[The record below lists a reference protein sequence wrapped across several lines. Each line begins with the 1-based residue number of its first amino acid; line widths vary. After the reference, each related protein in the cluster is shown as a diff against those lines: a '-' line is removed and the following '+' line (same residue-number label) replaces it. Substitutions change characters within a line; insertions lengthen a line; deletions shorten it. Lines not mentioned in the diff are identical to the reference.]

1 MAVASVDGLLSQ
13 RGRALRASRFSH
25 QAASRSTMSAQIRL
39 NMTEDR
45 YSPSLKCLDRANSA
59 RNDRTVR
66 DYKEEHIKEAKDHF
80 HCDLREAASVKGGDC
95 LT

>member
-1 MAVASVDGLLSQ
+1 
-13 RGRALRASRFSH
+13 
-25 QAASRSTMSAQIRL
+25 
-39 NMTEDR
+39 
-45 YSPSLKCLDRANSA
+45 LKCLDRANSA